1 LTATPVPRYILYAR
15 KSSESED
22 RQVLSIDSQIKELK
36 DLARSQ
42 ALEITAVLE
51 ESRSAKAPGREV
63 FGRLLAE
70 VARGRVQGILCWK
83 LDRLARNPVDGG
95 ALIWAFDE
103 GTLQQ
108 IVTPQRTFT
117 NTGNDKFW
125 MSLEFGI
132 AKKYVDDLSDNVK
145 RGIRAKHGQGWRT
158 GLAPL
163 GYLNDRATRTIGEDP
178 VRFSL
183 LRKLIDRI
191 LAGEPPLRMLFVLNN
206 QWGFRTRQFRRIG
219 GRPLTESGF
228 YRLLSNPFYYGLI
241 ESGGGSWPGRH
252 RPLLSKDEFDRI
264 QEILGRPTRPQ
275 KERHR
280 FAYTGLIRC
289 GECGLAITAEEK
301 TNRYGSQYTYYHC
314 TKRNAAAR
322 CGQRT
327 IRLEALEAQ
336 ILDALRRI
344 HIADDYRDWAM
355 KHLRDVAS
363 EEAST
368 RQAARQSVESA
379 AQGVEKQL
387 GALTDLRVRGF
398 IDDADFATKRRELV
412 ESRLRL
418 RERLAN
424 QHGTTPNWLEPATQ
438 AILFASEATNRFKR
452 GNIDERRRILLTVGS
467 NFSIRDKILRIQLQ
481 KPFALMDESAR
492 NGRHRGIVEQ
502 VRTFFQEHPKLIQW
516 PSFCRAGQKESTTDT
531 GSSIRIASS
540 LR

>member
-1 LTATPVPRYILYAR
+1 MPRYILYAR
-15 KSSESED
+15 KSTESED
-22 RQVLSIDSQIKELK
+22 RQVLSIDSQIKELT

-42 ALEITAVLE
+42 AIEVASVLQE
-51 ESRSAKAPGREV
+51 CRSAKAPGREI
-63 FGRLLAE
+63 FGRMLRE
-70 VARGRVQGILCWK
+70 IARGRVEGILCWK

-145 RGIRAKHGQGWRT
+145 RGIRAKHEQGWRT
-158 GLAPL
+158 GLPPL
-163 GYLNDRATRTIGEDP
+163 GYLNDRATKTIAEDP
-178 VRFSL
+178 VRFPL

-191 LAGEPPLRMLFVLNN
+191 LAGEPPLRLLSVLNGE
-206 QWGFRTRQFRRIG
+206 WGFRTRPTRHGG
-219 GRPLTESGF
+219 GRSLNESGL

-252 RPLLSKDEFDRI
+252 RPLISKDEFDRI

-314 TKRNAAAR
+314 TKRNPAAH

-336 ILDALRRI
+336 ILEVLRRI
-344 HIADDYRDWAM
+344 RLPDDYRDWAM
-355 KHLRDVAS
+355 KHLRDMAA

-368 RQAARQSVESA
+368 RKAASQSVESA
-379 AQGVEKQL
+379 AKAVEKQL

-398 IDDADFATKRRELV
+398 IDDEEFAAKRRELV

-418 RERLAN
+418 RERLAK
-424 QHGTTPNWLEPATQ
+424 HGNTPNWLEPASQ
-438 AILFASEATNRFKR
+438 AILFANEATIRFER
-452 GNIDERRRILLTVGS
+452 GSIDERRRILLTVGS
-467 NFSIRDKILRIQLQ
+467 HFLMKERILRIQLQ
-481 KPFALMDESAR
+481 KPFVLIDESAR
-492 NGRHRGIVEQ
+492 DQRNRCIVDQ

-516 PSFCRAGQKESTTDT
+516 PSFCREGQKESDGDD
-531 GSSIRIASS
+531 GSSIRVASS
-540 LR
+540 SA